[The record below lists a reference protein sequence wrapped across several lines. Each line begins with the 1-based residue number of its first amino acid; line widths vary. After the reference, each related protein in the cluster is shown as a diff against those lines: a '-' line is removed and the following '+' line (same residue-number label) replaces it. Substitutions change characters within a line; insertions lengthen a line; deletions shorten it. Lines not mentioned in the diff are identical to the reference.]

1 MILSILET
9 NGKNNGDEMVTE
21 RNQIKLSEEQEALN
35 SVQEMENAARRQAIP
50 PRWFGAII
58 ALLCGGLVT
67 LSAAGL
73 NTYSVYLI
81 IMMTLVIVYQSQK
94 ATLSIRP
101 FSSKVA
107 GIAVISGFVALFFVL
122 IIAAQ
127 AVEYNF
133 GFVWSPLAAGAIFAI
148 AVYMLTVSERHEHES
163 KIGKENTNGQ

>member
-1 MILSILET
+1 
-9 NGKNNGDEMVTE
+9 MVTE
-21 RNQIKLSEEQEALN
+21 RNQVKVSEEQEALN

-58 ALLCGGLVT
+58 ALLSGGLVA

-94 ATLSIRP
+94 ATVSIRA

-107 GIAVISGFVALFFVL
+107 SVAVIIGTVALFFVL

-127 AVEYNF
+127 AVEYNT
-133 GFVWSPLAAGAIFAI
+133 GFAWTPLAAGAIFAVVI
-148 AVYMLTVSERHEHES
+148 YMLTVSERHEHES
-163 KIGKENTNGQ
+163 KISKENTHGQ